1 MKCNNCSLD
10 LASNEMLKCSACQH
24 TLHYFCVGLSE
35 VEFKK
40 ILSMNL
46 KKWKCPSC
54 KQPKKPTTPT
64 TTEPKSPLIINGR
77 SDDNVANLP
86 SIVSIDTDILLKSM
100 NSQFQQLSM
109 DMEGLKTS
117 VNGRLDQL
125 SASINGWA
133 SKFQELEETVTNVRA
148 EVAAVTEENT
158 ALRSQLNVIQQNL
171 DEQEQKARQCNIEIQ
186 NLPAKPSENLIHVTL
201 ALGKVL
207 NVPLTVESIKAV
219 HRVAPNIQSDRPK
232 NIIVELCSRRLRDD
246 VIAAAR
252 ARRGVTVGQLLEA
265 AATPSS
271 GSADQQKAESRPIF
285 INEHLTLKN
294 KILYSK
300 TRKAVAEKN
309 YKFVWIKNAAILV
322 RRDDSSAI
330 IRIRK
335 ESDLIKL

>member
-1 MKCNNCSLD
+1 
-10 LASNEMLKCSACQH
+10 
-24 TLHYFCVGLSE
+24 
-35 VEFKK
+35 
-40 ILSMNL
+40 MNL

-64 TTEPKSPLIINGR
+64 STEPKSPLIINER
-77 SDDNVANLP
+77 SDDNAANMP
-86 SIVSIDTDILLKSM
+86 SIVSIDTEILLNRM
-100 NSQFQQLSM
+100 NSNFLQLSM
-109 DMEGLKTS
+109 DMQGLKTS
-117 VNGRLDQL
+117 VNERLDQL

-133 SKFQELEETVTNVRA
+133 TKFQELEETVANVRA

-158 ALRSQLNVIQQNL
+158 ALRSQLKEIQQNI

-252 ARRGVTVGQLLEA
+252 ARRGVTVGQLLGA
-265 AATPSS
+265 AATPSGS
-271 GSADQQKAESRPIF
+271 GPADQQKAESRPIF

-322 RRDDSSAI
+322 KRDDSSAI

-335 ESDLIKL
+335 ESDLTKL

>member
-1 MKCNNCSLD
+1 MKCNHCSLD
-10 LASNEMLKCSACQH
+10 LASNETLKCSTCLH
-24 TLHYFCVGLSE
+24 VLHYNCVGLSE
-35 VEFKK
+35 VDFKK
-40 ILSMNL
+40 ILPMNL
-46 KKWKCPSC
+46 KKWRCPSC

-64 TTEPKSPLIINGR
+64 TTEPKSPLNIIINER
-77 SDDNVANLP
+77 SEDNAANLP
-86 SIVSIDTDILLKSM
+86 SIVSIDTEILLNRM

-109 DMEGLKTS
+109 NMGDLKTS
-117 VNGRLDQL
+117 VNERLDQL
-125 SASINGWA
+125 SANINGWA

-158 ALRSQLNVIQQNL
+158 ALRSQLNEIQHNF

-186 NLPAKPSENLIHVTL
+186 NLPAKSSENLIHVTL

-207 NVPLTVESIKAV
+207 NVSLTVESIKAV
-219 HRVAPNIQSDRPK
+219 HRVAPNVQSDRPK
-232 NIIVELCSRRLRDD
+232 SRRLRDD

-252 ARRGVTVGQLLEA
+252 ARRGVTVGQLLGA
-265 AATPSS
+265 AATLS
-271 GSADQQKAESRPIF
+271 GSEPADQQKADSRPIF

-322 RRDDSSAI
+322 RRDDSCAI